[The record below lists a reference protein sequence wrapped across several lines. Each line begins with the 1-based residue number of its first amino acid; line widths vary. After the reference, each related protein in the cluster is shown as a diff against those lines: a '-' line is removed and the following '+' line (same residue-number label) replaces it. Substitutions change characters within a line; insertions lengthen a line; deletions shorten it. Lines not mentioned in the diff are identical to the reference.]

1 MGQAGGRR
9 QVQTN
14 RWKRSKLDADG
25 GIRTQWGRGAHRWKM
40 WWLLTKPGRWLI
52 GKCLGS
58 GAIVVGLGGVDSWWD
73 KAQSVSR
80 RVGKVYLVV
89 AKKWLES
96 GKNAKTQLT
105 NHKLFLNTI
114 KIYMFLVGT

>member
-14 RWKRSKLDADG
+14 RWKRTKLDADG
-25 GIRTQWGRGAHRWKM
+25 GIQAQWGRGAHRWKM

-58 GAIVVGLGGVDSWWD
+58 GAIVVRLGGVDSWWD

-105 NHKLFLNTI
+105 NHKLFLNAI
-114 KIYMFLVGT
+114 KIYMFLVAT